1 MISWRI
7 LVSLRGFFFCPLG
20 LFLLLC
26 SIMFSTCS
34 QLCSHCVPQIAPHF
48 IPYSLPKSSHF
59 LTCKWIKGE
68 ALPSSHKNCYFGNL
82 PRFYFFGWCANQ
94 YGPLKNKLKNRTW
107 TTTHLMN
114 RKVEVN
120 RRMTFLFNRVC
131 MNRKA
136 KVFFSI
142 LWRMCIIGNHLQEDL
157 AKFGYRLNRNSKIN

>member
-1 MISWRI
+1 MRLFETWYFGLCWNLRLVIRVNMISWRI

-94 YGPLKNKLKNRTW
+94 YGPLKNKLKIE
-107 TTTHLMN
+107 LGQQP
-114 RKVEVN
+114 
-120 RRMTFLFNRVC
+120 
-131 MNRKA
+131 
-136 KVFFSI
+136 I
-142 LWRMCIIGNHLQEDL
+142 
-157 AKFGYRLNRNSKIN
+157 